1 MQRSNQ
7 PGVDQ
12 SERNI
17 QKVFKMLCFHSE
29 GRKERKSEREQER
42 GRKCTLKQWTKT
54 LTNEKELLMHINDGH

>member
-29 GRKERKSEREQER
+29 GRKERKKER
-42 GRKCTLKQWTKT
+42 GRKCILKQWTKT
-54 LTNEKELLMHINDGH
+54 LTKEKELLMHINDGH